1 MSEENKFII
10 QSLIAGILCSVA
22 TTVCYLH
29 GGIKTTPPILVLAS
43 VMFFVGAIVLLINK
57 LFKK

>member
-10 QSLIAGILCSVA
+10 QSLIAAIICWAIVIVL
-22 TTVCYLH
+22 YLH
-29 GGIKTTPPILVLAS
+29 GGIKMTPPILC
-43 VMFFVGAIVLLINK
+43 VGGFIFTLGGVVLLINK

>member
-10 QSLIAGILCSVA
+10 QSLIAAIICWAIVIVL
-22 TTVCYLH
+22 YLH
-29 GGIKTTPPILVLAS
+29 GGIKMTPPIVCVGFIFTLDS
-43 VMFFVGAIVLLINK
+43 VVLLINK